1 MNDLERTY
9 DAERDAI
16 SRDMYDAAI
25 LQIFGYSDYTRDEL
39 PYLIALQEA
48 LSLINKRAASV
59 VLLCFV
65 FL

>member
-1 MNDLERTY
+1 MMLKEML
-9 DAERDAI
+9 
-16 SRDMYDAAI
+16 SQGMYDAAI